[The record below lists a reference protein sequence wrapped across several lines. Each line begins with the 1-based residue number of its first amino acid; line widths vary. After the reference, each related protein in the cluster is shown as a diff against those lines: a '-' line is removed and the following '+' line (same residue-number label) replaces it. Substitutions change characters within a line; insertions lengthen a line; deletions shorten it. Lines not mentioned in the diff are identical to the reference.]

1 MYIYCLQEIRPA
13 AEMGPIILCLD
24 TSGSMRGAR
33 EVVAKALALE
43 CMRGAHR
50 QQRPCYLYAF
60 SGPGEDKQLQ
70 GASCG
75 SRTLTGGWWL
85 PLGDASTQRQ
95 LNGWSVLGCS

>member
-1 MYIYCLQEIRPA
+1 
-13 AEMGPIILCLD
+13 MGPIILCLD

-60 SGPGEDKQLQ
+60 SGPGTCLCCCENKA
-70 GASCG
+70 G
-75 SRTLTGGWWL
+75 
-85 PLGDASTQRQ
+85 
-95 LNGWSVLGCS
+95 NVLLC